1 MQVLREISSD
11 DTAMWLKVGV
21 GLALMGLSF
30 PGRRLQKVLG
40 PLAFVAGIELV
51 AWALL
56 RHPFFI
62 AATVVVLL
70 VLVVVALLEKRP
82 ASAGMPFGKKPKI
95 VSGEVVAFRRDAQ
108 GSRQPNDLQVVYAK
122 VRNARDGGGE
132 TATLANAEAWMQA
145 FDEDGNRVGSCMG
158 NWMTLRA
165 GVPDQPVKTVTL
177 RPTSEE
183 FALEIGGKFLWG
195 EDAWLA
201 GETHPSLKPGAYRI
215 RASVSDGIRKAKVFE
230 WRVTN
235 PGAGKGLLV
244 DGTLPREPSPATL
257 LAGGTGPSTATSY
270 VAAQPTQEFAL
281 EHKATEQQQA
291 SEREDELHPRAHQDP
306 GKPPEVGDDL
316 AAFCSQATELIE
328 RGKVL
333 LARLASGTGLSSPPS
348 TRGEINKWCADVR
361 ALLRS
366 SGVPAP
372 YSLHG
377 SLMAAQGLSLM
388 FASLSFLRTTV
399 DDNLELLRDA
409 VTELCS

>member
-1 MQVLREISSD
+1 MHVLREISSD
-11 DTAMWLKVGV
+11 DTAMWLKVAV

-62 AATVVVLL
+62 AATVLVLL

-82 ASAGMPFGKKPKI
+82 ASAGMPFGRKPKI

-122 VRNARDGGGE
+122 VRNARDGGGD

-145 FDEDGNRVGSCMG
+145 FDEDGNRVGSCLG

-183 FALEIGGKFLWG
+183 FALEISGKFLWG

-215 RASVSDGIRKAKVFE
+215 RASVIHVVSG
-230 WRVTN
+230 RVAAAV
-235 PGAGKGLLV
+235 GSRL
-244 DGTLPREPSPATL
+244 L
-257 LAGGTGPSTATSY
+257 LA
-270 VAAQPTQEFAL
+270 
-281 EHKATEQQQA
+281 
-291 SEREDELHPRAHQDP
+291 
-306 GKPPEVGDDL
+306 
-316 AAFCSQATELIE
+316 
-328 RGKVL
+328 
-333 LARLASGTGLSSPPS
+333 
-348 TRGEINKWCADVR
+348 
-361 ALLRS
+361 
-366 SGVPAP
+366 
-372 YSLHG
+372 
-377 SLMAAQGLSLM
+377 
-388 FASLSFLRTTV
+388 
-399 DDNLELLRDA
+399 
-409 VTELCS
+409 